1 MTTET
6 TTTPKQAKGGAI
18 APADVSLIKK
28 VLLAALSDENSVLT
42 DDEQRQAS
50 HLVHRL
56 GRIS

>member
-6 TTTPKQAKGGAI
+6 INTPKQAKGGAI

-42 DDEQRQAS
+42 ADE
-50 HLVHRL
+50 HLYPCL
-56 GRIS
+56 S

>member
-6 TTTPKQAKGGAI
+6 INTPKQAKGGAI

-42 DDEQRQAS
+42 DDEQRQAA

>member
-28 VLLAALSDENSVLT
+28 VLLAALSDENSTLT
-42 DDEQRQAS
+42 ADEQRQAS